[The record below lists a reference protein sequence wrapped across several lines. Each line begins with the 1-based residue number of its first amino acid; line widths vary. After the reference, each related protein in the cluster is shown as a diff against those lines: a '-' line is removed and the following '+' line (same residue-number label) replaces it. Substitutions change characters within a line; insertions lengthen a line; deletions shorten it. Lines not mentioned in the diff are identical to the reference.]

1 MLPEANYEESE
12 AGNLP
17 LPSPLE
23 GEDGGR
29 IGTATRWNRRRAA
42 IRAEFARIMYGELP
56 PRPEAVRFE
65 LRRECDDAIDG
76 IAIRREIRIHLEQGR
91 KHHCIDVL
99 WYLPKSVKE
108 PVPAIVGMNFRG
120 NHACSPEP
128 DVFPPEFFPLDEPV
142 ERGSQTGRWCFR
154 QLVESGFSVATAFRG
169 DLFPDR
175 ADGRADSVFRLY
187 READGLTP
195 EHRELTAISAWA
207 FGYVQMLELLETDP
221 RIDRRR
227 IWAHGHSRLGKTA
240 LWAGANDPRFA
251 AVISN
256 DSGCGGA
263 SITRRILPGGKSETL
278 KVINERFPHWFAKNF
293 LKYIDREEKLPV
305 DQHELIALCAP
316 RPVFVASAA
325 EDLWADPEGEFLA
338 AKLASPVYALWNLP
352 GIPAE
357 QGMPKVHEPVGGRVG
372 YYIRSGG
379 HDVTPR
385 DWQAY
390 CDFLSQND
398 IR

>member
-17 LPSPLE
+17 LPSPLD

-42 IRAEFARIMYGELP
+42 ICAEFARIMYGELP

-207 FGYVQMLELLETDP
+207 FGYVQMLELLETNP

-240 LWAGANDPRFA
+240 LWAAANEPRFA
-251 AVISN
+251 GVVSN
-256 DSGCGGA
+256 DSGCCGA
-263 SITRRILPGGKSETL
+263 ALSRRNFGETVGRITQMFPWWFQKELDRYAGCEAELP
-278 KVINERFPHWFAKNF
+278 F
-293 LKYIDREEKLPV
+293 
-305 DQHELIALCAP
+305 DQHFLLALAAP
-316 RPVFVASAA
+316 RPVLVASAT
-325 EDLWADPEGEFLA
+325 EDLWADPRGEFLSARA
-338 AKLASPVYALWNLP
+338 AGEVYRLFGCEGIGDAEFPAPEQPVFGDA
-352 GIPAE
+352 
-357 QGMPKVHEPVGGRVG
+357 VG
-372 YYIRSGG
+372 YYLRTGI
-379 HDVTPR
+379 HDVTPV
-385 DWQAY
+385 DWKFVT
-390 CDFLSQND
+390 DF
-398 IR
+398 IRRNS

>member
-17 LPSPLE
+17 LPSPLD

-175 ADGRADSVFRLY
+175 ADGRADS
-187 READGLTP
+187 
-195 EHRELTAISAWA
+195 
-207 FGYVQMLELLETDP
+207 
-221 RIDRRR
+221 
-227 IWAHGHSRLGKTA
+227 
-240 LWAGANDPRFA
+240 
-251 AVISN
+251 
-256 DSGCGGA
+256 A
-263 SITRRILPGGKSETL
+263 SS
-278 KVINERFPHWFAKNF
+278 
-293 LKYIDREEKLPV
+293 
-305 DQHELIALCAP
+305 
-316 RPVFVASAA
+316 
-325 EDLWADPEGEFLA
+325 
-338 AKLASPVYALWNLP
+338 
-352 GIPAE
+352 
-357 QGMPKVHEPVGGRVG
+357 
-372 YYIRSGG
+372 
-379 HDVTPR
+379 VT
-385 DWQAY
+385 
-390 CDFLSQND
+390 
-398 IR
+398 

>member
-175 ADGRADSVFRLY
+175 ADGRADSVFPAVPRS
-187 READGLTP
+187 RRAD
-195 EHRELTAISAWA
+195 
-207 FGYVQMLELLETDP
+207 
-221 RIDRRR
+221 
-227 IWAHGHSRLGKTA
+227 
-240 LWAGANDPRFA
+240 AGASRTDRDQRMGVRLCANARTSGNRPAHRPPPDLGARPLPARQDR
-251 AVISN
+251 AVGSRQRTAFRRVVSN
-256 DSGCGGA
+256 DSGCCGA
-263 SITRRILPGGKSETL
+263 ALSRRNFGETVGRITQMFPWWFQKELDRYAGCEAELP
-278 KVINERFPHWFAKNF
+278 F
-293 LKYIDREEKLPV
+293 
-305 DQHELIALCAP
+305 DQHFLLALAAP
-316 RPVFVASAA
+316 RPVLVASAT
-325 EDLWADPEGEFLA
+325 EDLWADPRGEFLSAVRPAKSTGCSA
-338 AKLASPVYALWNLP
+338 ARGSATRSSRRRSSRCSATRSATICAPAST
-352 GIPAE
+352 
-357 QGMPKVHEPVGGRVG
+357 M
-372 YYIRSGG
+372 
-379 HDVTPR
+379 
-385 DWQAY
+385 
-390 CDFLSQND
+390 
-398 IR
+398 

>member
-1 MLPEANYEESE
+1 MLPEANYEESR

-17 LPSPLE
+17 LPSPLD
-23 GEDGGR
+23 GTDGGR

-56 PRPEAVRFE
+56 PRPEAVWFE
-65 LRRECDDAIDG
+65 LRRECDNAIDG
-76 IAIRREIRIHLEQGR
+76 IAIRREIRIHLEQAG

-99 WYLPKSVKE
+99 WYLPKLVKE

-120 NHACSPEP
+120 NHACSSEP

-142 ERGSQTGRWCFR
+142 EPGSQAGRWCFR
-154 QLVESGFSVATAFRG
+154 QLVESGFSVVTAFRG

-175 ADGRADSVFRLY
+175 ADGRADSVFRLF

-240 LWAGANDPRFA
+240 LWAAANESRFA
-251 AVISN
+251 GVVSN
-256 DSGCGGA
+256 DSGCCGA
-263 SITRRILPGGKSETL
+263 ALSRRNFGETVGRITQVFPWWFQKELDRYAGHEAELP
-278 KVINERFPHWFAKNF
+278 F
-293 LKYIDREEKLPV
+293 
-305 DQHELIALCAP
+305 DQHFLLALAAP
-316 RPVFVASAA
+316 RPVLVASAT
-325 EDLWADPEGEFLA
+325 EDLWADPHGEFLSA
-338 AKLASPVYALWNLP
+338 RAVDEVYRLFGSDGIGNAEFPAPEQPVFGDA
-352 GIPAE
+352 
-357 QGMPKVHEPVGGRVG
+357 VG
-372 YYIRSGG
+372 YYLRTGI
-379 HDVTPR
+379 HDVTPA
-385 DWQAY
+385 DWKFVT
-390 CDFLSQND
+390 DF
-398 IR
+398 IRRNS